1 MELKFLLK
9 ELAKHGIPENEVLKL
24 YKPPASKF
32 KAIVRYNKGFGPQFI
47 NLESIEAKDLM
58 MAEEIAYKEI
68 ESLFK
73 TKKGFEKAII
83 IEIKVRPIK
92 E

>member
-1 MELKFLLK
+1 MELKLLLK
-9 ELAKHGIPENEVLKL
+9 ELAKHGIPEDEVLKL
-24 YKPPASKF
+24 YKPPISKF

-47 NLESIEAKDLM
+47 NLENIEAENLT
-58 MAEEIAYKEI
+58 MAKEIAYKET

-73 TKKGFEKAII
+73 SKEGFRTATI